1 MSLQFLQII
10 YFLVAFVF
18 TVIVGKITIPILK
31 KCKIGQNE
39 REDGP
44 RSHLRKQGTPT
55 MGGII
60 MIISIVALST
70 VTSLVWLRTGEM
82 DNIKDLVPV
91 CLAAIGFGIVGFVDD
106 FKKLV
111 LKNTEGLNPKLKM
124 LGLLIIATIF
134 TIYLSNVAKI
144 GTDILIPF
152 TDYKITMPTLVYI
165 PFTILVMLSATNA
178 VNLTDGIDGLAA
190 TVLTIITLSLTV
202 ISIKCEEAGIATFST
217 IVAGSCAGFLI
228 YNVYKAKVFM
238 GDTGSLLLGG
248 VISSIAIYI
257 KNPLLLVII
266 AIVPILET
274 LSVIMQVISFRFTGK
289 RMFRM
294 APLHHHFELSGWREN
309 KVVVV
314 FGFITLIFCILGVL
328 SI

>member
-1 MSLQFLQII
+1 MSMQII
-10 YFLVAFVF
+10 YFFVAFIL
-18 TVIVGKITIPILK
+18 TAIIGKITIPILK
-31 KCKIGQNE
+31 KCKVGQNE

-60 MIISIVALST
+60 MIVSIIILSIVAGAFYGFKQIL
-70 VTSLVWLRTGEM
+70 
-82 DNIKDLVPV
+82 PV
-91 CLAAIGFGIVGFVDD
+91 CLASIGFGIVGFVDD

-124 LGLLIIATIF
+124 FGLLMIS
-134 TIYLSNVAKI
+134 TIYTVYLTNYAQI
-144 GTDILIPF
+144 GTEILIPF
-152 TDYKITMPTLVYI
+152 TEYTLNLPIWLFI
-165 PFTILVMLSATNA
+165 PFTILVMLGATNA
-178 VNLTDGIDGLAA
+178 VNLTDGIDGLVA
-190 TVLTIITLSLTV
+190 TILAIITGTLSV
-202 ISIKCEEAGIATFST
+202 ISFNLGAPEISIFAS
-217 IVAGSCAGFLI
+217 IVAGSCIGFLI

-257 KNPLLLVII
+257 RNPFILIII
-266 AIVPILET
+266 AIVPIIET
-274 LSVIMQVISFRFTGK
+274 ISVILQVLSFRFTGK

-309 KVVVV
+309 KVVVI
-314 FGFITLIFCILGVL
+314 FSLITLVFCIIGVV
-328 SI
+328 IA